1 MQASTTLRDNE
12 HSRESVCYRGG
23 QGVMQR
29 AEEAQHDV
37 GAVGSNMLRFAQQDL
52 LPRWVTNSSYMN
64 MELARV
70 RAPTRIHLL

>member
-1 MQASTTLRDNE
+1 
-12 HSRESVCYRGG
+12 
-23 QGVMQR
+23 MQR